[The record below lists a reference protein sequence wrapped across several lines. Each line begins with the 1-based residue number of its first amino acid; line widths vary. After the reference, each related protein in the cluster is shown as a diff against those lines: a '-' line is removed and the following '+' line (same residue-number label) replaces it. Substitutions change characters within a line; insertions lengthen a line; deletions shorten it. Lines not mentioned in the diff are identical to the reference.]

1 MFILVKFL
9 GNFEVALCKS
19 EFYKSSLNLVFI
31 CCSRRMTDVDLRDVS
46 MELDG
51 QEEKEEH
58 DSHCEICHV
67 SYTSDMVQLKSKV

>member
-1 MFILVKFL
+1 
-9 GNFEVALCKS
+9 
-19 EFYKSSLNLVFI
+19 
-31 CCSRRMTDVDLRDVS
+31 MTDVDLRDVS

-67 SYTSDMVQLKSKV
+67 SYTSDMVQL

>member
-9 GNFEVALCKS
+9 LGNFEVALSKS

-51 QEEKEEH
+51 QEEH

-67 SYTSDMVQLKSKV
+67 SYTSDMVQL